1 MDMLHEVCNSLDDV
15 TFFTMSSNVF
25 FYYDDMLNNFYK
37 PFKSGTMQVNHYF
50 MVNNDNATT
59 MVMKTFIDNDSQ
71 ETFDF
76 AKNNNLNNNNR
87 KLLLEQYIIKPLRAP
102 GMKDI
107 KQVELWKNW
116 RQFVPQPYK
125 DMICPRPTADVIDRV
140 KKQRSAKQKET
151 NTRKRAAARRTNS

>member
-25 FYYDDMLNNFYK
+25 FDYDDMLNNFYK
-37 PFKSGTMQVNHYF
+37 PFKSGTIQVNHYF
-50 MVNNDNATT
+50 MVNDDNATT

-87 KLLLEQYIIKPLRAP
+87 KLSLEQYIINFR
-102 GMKDI
+102 D
-107 KQVELWKNW
+107 
-116 RQFVPQPYK
+116 
-125 DMICPRPTADVIDRV
+125 
-140 KKQRSAKQKET
+140 S
-151 NTRKRAAARRTNS
+151 